1 MKRWSILA
9 LSVLLILSLAGCGQ
23 SSELRLGTGGIG
35 GTYYAFGN
43 ALSQQLGE
51 ESEPVPLTVKTTSG
65 SAANLR
71 LLREGFLQLA
81 IVQSDTLADAV
92 NGTGAFE
99 QAGSYGGYAAV
110 AGLYAEAC
118 QIVVPA
124 ASDIQTVQ
132 DLAGHRVS
140 VGEQESGVLKN
151 AEEILLSHGLS
162 LQMIEP
168 SCLSFADSADALERG
183 EIDAFFCT
191 AGAPTTAITELAGH
205 MDVRLLSISPEAE
218 SNLLSLGTGYTACT
232 VPANTYPGQTE
243 DVTTVGIKAVLVAD
257 SSVKEEQ
264 IAAITRYLLENGA
277 KLNHS
282 VNVTLPTEPEYAV
295 TDIPCSF
302 HAGSAACYAEQGI
315 NVEVASGGNNKPI
328 SAAQD

>member
-23 SSELRLGTGGIG
+23 SSELRLGTGGVG

-132 DLAGHRVS
+132 DLAGRRVS

-151 AEEILLSHGLS
+151 AEEILLSHGIS

-168 SCLSFADSADALERG
+168 SYLSFADSADALERG

-205 MDVRLLSISPEAE
+205 MDVRLLSISPEAQ

-264 IAAITRYLLENGA
+264 IAAITRYLLENGE
-277 KLNHS
+277 KLDHS
-282 VNVTLPTEPEYAV
+282 VNVTLPAEPEYAV

>member
-9 LSVLLILSLAGCGQ
+9 LSVLLLLSLAGCGQ
-23 SSELRLGTGGIG
+23 SSELRLGTGGVG

-51 ESEPVPLTVKTTSG
+51 ETEPMALTVKTTAG

-92 NGTGAFE
+92 NGTGAFA

-124 ASDIQTVQ
+124 ASEIQTVQ
-132 DLAGHRVS
+132 DLAGLRVS

-151 AEEILLSHGLS
+151 AEEILLSHGIS

-168 SCLSFADSADALERG
+168 SYLSFADSADALERG
-183 EIDAFFCT
+183 DIDAFFCT
-191 AGAPTTAITELAGH
+191 AGAPTTAISELAGH
-205 MDVRLLSISPEAE
+205 MGVRLLSISPEAE
-218 SNLLSLGTGYTACT
+218 ANLLSLGTGYTACT
-232 VPANTYPGQTE
+232 VPALTYPGQTE
-243 DVTTVGIKAVLVAD
+243 DVTTVGIKAVLVAN
-257 SSVKEEQ
+257 SKTKEEQ
-264 IAAITRYLLENGA
+264 IAAITRYILENGS

-302 HAGSAACYAEQGI
+302 HAGSAACYAEKGI
-315 NVEVASGGNNKPI
+315 TVEVASGANNKPI